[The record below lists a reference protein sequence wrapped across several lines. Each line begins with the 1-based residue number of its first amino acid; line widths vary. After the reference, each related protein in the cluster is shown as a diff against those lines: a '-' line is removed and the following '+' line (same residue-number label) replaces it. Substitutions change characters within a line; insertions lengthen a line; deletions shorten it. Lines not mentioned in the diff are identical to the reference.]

1 MLGEPKIRRPSLG
14 ASLWD
19 RQNYRVA
26 LVFAIGVVFFFVG
39 FVLLLNVFAAGDYV
53 IRHLTSR
60 SLGQLAPGFAATK
73 RGMRT
78 YATLLLA
85 IGVVCLGLGGI
96 TRNVVIVAA
105 LLVLGAMTF
114 GVASVVAIAGE
125 IETYRDLRKPRQR

>member
-1 MLGEPKIRRPSLG
+1 MI
-14 ASLWD
+14 
-19 RQNYRVA
+19 
-26 LVFAIGVVFFFVG
+26 LVLAIGVLLFVAG

-60 SLGQLAPGFAATK
+60 SLGQLAPGFAATQ

-85 IGVVCLGLGGI
+85 IGIVCLGVGGV
-96 TRNVVIVAA
+96 THNVAVVAG
-105 LLVLGAMTF
+105 LLVIGALMF

-125 IETYRDLRKPRQR
+125 IETYRAIKKR

>member
-1 MLGEPKIRRPSLG
+1 M
-14 ASLWD
+14 
-19 RQNYRVA
+19 
-26 LVFAIGVVFFFVG
+26 FAIGVVLFIAG
-39 FVLLLNVFAAGDYV
+39 FVLSLNVFAAGDYV

-78 YATLLLA
+78 YATLVLA

-96 TRNVVIVAA
+96 TSNVVVVAA

-114 GVASVVAIAGE
+114 GVASVIAIAGE
-125 IETYRDLRKPRQR
+125 IETYRALKKR

>member
-1 MLGEPKIRRPSLG
+1 M
-14 ASLWD
+14 
-19 RQNYRVA
+19 A
-26 LVFAIGVVFFFVG
+26 LVFAVGVVLFIAG

-78 YATLLLA
+78 YATLVLA

-96 TRNVVIVAA
+96 TSNVVVVAA

-114 GVASVVAIAGE
+114 GVASVIAIAGE
-125 IETYRDLRKPRQR
+125 IETYRALKKR